1 MTIFTYNRDDADD
14 FGSVYKATNART
26 PATFGADIKVSS
38 TDQDGQNDLDSVIA
52 HALEGGPSVP
62 VDLSH
67 LENITQDLRSTEA
80 SFDWVE
86 ADPTDGDLIIVNLP
100 ARPTTNVPT
109 GVTLTDALFDGQGPD
124 IMTTQQTMRQWIAV
138 YFRLAAG
145 TDVENFRLY
154 FEGGSVT
161 GGGAWTKVTGPDETT
176 YDYWYITNSG
186 LGTGPVA
193 RVHIQKHPGGA
204 HKTTFGGGFHGS
216 AKAITDE
223 TRNIAVGNKGAIE
236 ELVHLTR
243 DLHSIEAQETWE
255 DSADSDADLY
265 AALTSV
271 NPNTFTDSDFNGGG
285 ASVEVPTND
294 DTGVYVRLP
303 IAEDHTLYRV
313 AFGDD
318 FGRSKAGNLWV
329 STAISAASTTYQYWW
344 ADGFTNFGGGTVKLQ
359 KRDATSASTR
369 YDGELADGTV
379 TRPKLSSALRTEID
393 SALSSVATEN
403 IQDGAVTR
411 PKLSATLQT
420 EISEARTNAIV
431 WQPLWTQ
438 EADSAEARISGQTFE
453 IDTVTLT
460 GLLPNRPYEVIFNGT
475 FTLTDEHA
483 ADSGNNV
490 DLVLVIGTTEYRLA
504 DRVNINTYSAQD
516 HLFRSAD
523 DTVVIIWPET
533 ETVEADLVLK
543 SNRNNGVTYIIKEG
557 AALLLGQG
565 VAAGSRQ
572 QAIFDFDDLPDVA
585 THEENDLIAS
595 GDAFYKLAVTN
606 DSEPNLF
613 EGDVGRD
620 VFNNTAGERWRGISN
635 SASPNGFST
644 DGEFTAN
651 PNNTLSL
658 LLASSDRRIRVAM
671 KRTVYEAAKGSA
683 FNASDN
689 IALKVTMADGTT
701 TDEAVMAYY
710 NQYVRN
716 TDGVDTTYI
725 IWQHRHPTANYN
737 LYAEDAG
744 NAIKIEFFTVT
755 GDPPAA
761 TTTPLLTHAAALK
774 HWILWPTGDDPS
786 GDARS
791 ALNLAQANKARLDAL
806 DVQVDGTA
814 TPLHTQ
820 TYDENTAIVAP
831 LAGNAGDFAI
841 SETFSGVLTDD
852 LLVVDWTKCD
862 HLNHHDEHVLPGSD
876 TDAGRMYLYPSNF
889 DGDEWDGEVLYG
901 LERALQDNGAPDEL
915 NSWIVT
921 SITYSG
927 SSLTFGLHLQQGGPR
942 TNRNLKPRPGFSVSI
957 RVFRNADVTIATEG
971 SIHSELVDLKE
982 RADTLED
989 ETEALDDRATA
1000 LEASS
1005 SPVKGTELGRLIGHD
1020 TNFLGEQPWTSLA
1033 TGVTTVDGPGT
1044 GYSHWLSIP
1053 MHDYITLATGLGIIL
1068 EMTRTGV
1075 TGQFSQIFIPWFAIG
1090 NWDNDGRSPPMFGGS
1105 WLASGTDNNSRI
1117 EVRGRINNGRLDLQA
1132 ACGDADDEGT
1142 LHAYLAM

>member
-1 MTIFTYNRDDADD
+1 MTD
-14 FGSVYKATNART
+14 FETDRSDEGVTQSNSILKGNGRA
-26 PATFGADIKVSS
+26 PLFFGADIKVAS
-38 TDQDGQNDLDSVIA
+38 TAPDGDNDLDTVIA
-52 HALEGGPSVP
+52 HALEGGPDVP
-62 VDLSH
+62 VDLAH
-67 LENITQDLRSTEA
+67 LENITQDLRSTA
-80 SFDWVE
+80 TSFDWVD
-86 ADPTDGDLIIVNLP
+86 AGATDADLIIVNLP
-100 ARPTTNVPT
+100 GSTTGVPT
-109 GVTLTDALFDGQGPD
+109 GVTLTDALFDGQGPTL
-124 IMTTQQTMRQWIAV
+124 MTTRQTMRQWIATYARV
-138 YFRLAAG
+138 AEG
-145 TDVENFRLY
+145 TDVEQFRLY
-154 FEGGSVT
+154 FDGSSVT
-161 GGGAWTKVTGPDETT
+161 GGASWSKVTGPDETT
-176 YDYWYITNSG
+176 FDYYHISNVG

-223 TRNIAVGNKGAIE
+223 TRNIAVGNKEAIV

-243 DLHSIEAQETWE
+243 DLHAIESQGDWQDA
-255 DSADSDADLY
+255 ADSDADLY
-265 AALTSV
+265 AALSSV
-271 NPNTFTDSDFNGGG
+271 NPNTFTDSDFDNGG
-285 ASVEVPTND
+285 ASVTVPTNA

-303 IAEDHTLYRV
+303 IAADHTLYRV
-313 AFGDD
+313 QFGDD

-329 STAISAASTTYQYWW
+329 SMAISAASTTYQYWW
-344 ADGFTNFGGGTVKLQ
+344 ADGFTNFAGGVVKLQ
-359 KRDATSASTR
+359 KRDPTAATSR
-369 YDGELADGTV
+369 YDGELADGSV
-379 TRPKLSSALRTEID
+379 TRPKLSSALQTEISD
-393 SALSSVATEN
+393 ALSSVATEN
-403 IQDGAVTR
+403 IQNGAVTR
-411 PKLSATLQT
+411 PKLSASIQQQLSDSQT
-420 EISEARTNAIV
+420 KAIAWRDLFNLTADTSEFTSTAGVSDAQD
-431 WQPLWTQ
+431 WLL
-438 EADSAEARISGQTFE
+438 ADLVPR
-453 IDTVTLT
+453 
-460 GLLPNRPYEVIFNGT
+460 RPYELILNA
-475 FTLTDEHA
+475 TLDVTDEDA
-483 ADSGNNV
+483 QDRPNG
-490 DLVLVIGTTEYRLA
+490 DFGPYLVVGTTEYPLTAESARI
-504 DRVNINTYSAQD
+504 DINGYSAQEVT
-516 HLFRSAD
+516 FV
-523 DTVVIIWPET
+523 TTEPVVIWPEA
-533 ETVEADLVLK
+533 ETQ
-543 SNRNNGVTYIIKEG
+543 RVTLRFK
-557 AALLLGQG
+557 AAREFSYVIDSGSVMLLGQG
-565 VAAGSRQ
+565 IAATSARQALFSHDELPVADDHEAGDLV
-572 QAIFDFDDLPDVA
+572 AVDDSWY
-585 THEENDLIAS
+585 E
-595 GDAFYKLAVTN
+595 LAVT
-606 DSEPNLF
+606 DEMVPNLF
-613 EGDVGRD
+613 EGNVGRD

-635 SASPNGFST
+635 SQSPNGFST

-651 PNNTLSL
+651 PSNTLSL
-658 LLASSDRRIRVAM
+658 LLASSERHIRVAI
-671 KRTVYEAAKGSA
+671 KRSVYETAKGSA
-683 FNASDN
+683 FNASDH
-689 IALKVTMADGTT
+689 IGLKVTMADGTT

-710 NQYVRN
+710 NQYVRT

-744 NAIKIEFFTVT
+744 NAVSIEFFTVT

-774 HWILWPTGDDPS
+774 HWIHWPTNEGPS
-786 GDARS
+786 SDARS

-806 DVQVDGTA
+806 DAHVDGTA

-820 TYDENTAIVAP
+820 VYDENTALVAP

-852 LLVVDWTKCD
+852 LLVVDWTKCE

-889 DGDEWDGEVLYG
+889 DGDEWDGEILYG
-901 LERALQDNGAPDEL
+901 LERALQDNGAPDQL
-915 NSWIVT
+915 NSWIVA

-942 TNRNLKPRPGFSVSI
+942 SNRNLMPRPGFSVSL
-957 RVFRNADVTIATEG
+957 RVFRNTDVTVATEG
-971 SIHSELVDLKE
+971 SLHSEVVALQ
-982 RADTLED
+982 AQATALE
-989 ETEALDDRATA
+989 ARATA

-1005 SPVKGTELGRLIGHD
+1005 GPVKGVEFGRLIGHD
-1020 TNFLGEQPWTSLA
+1020 TNHLGEQPWTSLA

-1142 LHAYLAM
+1142 LHAYLAL

>member
-1 MTIFTYNRDDADD
+1 MTRFTYERDDADD
-14 FGSVYKATNART
+14 FGSVYRSTNDRL
-26 PATFGADIKVSS
+26 PATFGADVKVASS
-38 TDQDGQNDLDSVIA
+38 TQDGDNDLDSVIA
-52 HALEGGPSVP
+52 HALEGGPNVP

-80 SFDWVE
+80 SFAWVE
-86 ADPTDGDLIIVNLP
+86 AASTDGDLIIVNLP

-138 YFRLAAG
+138 YFRLASG

-204 HKTTFGGGFHGS
+204 HKTTFGGGFHGE
-216 AKAITDE
+216 ANAIITGKIS
-223 TRNIAVGNKGAIE
+223 R
-236 ELVHLTR
+236 
-243 DLHSIEAQETWE
+243 
-255 DSADSDADLY
+255 AD
-265 AALTSV
+265 
-271 NPNTFTDSDFNGGG
+271 
-285 ASVEVPTND
+285 
-294 DTGVYVRLP
+294 
-303 IAEDHTLYRV
+303 
-313 AFGDD
+313 
-318 FGRSKAGNLWV
+318 
-329 STAISAASTTYQYWW
+329 
-344 ADGFTNFGGGTVKLQ
+344 
-359 KRDATSASTR
+359 
-369 YDGELADGTV
+369 
-379 TRPKLSSALRTEID
+379 
-393 SALSSVATEN
+393 TEN
-403 IQDGAVTR
+403 IVDGAVTR

-420 EISEARTNAIV
+420 EIAEARSSAIV

-438 EADSAEARISGQTFE
+438 EADSAEATISGTSFE

-460 GLLPNRPYEVIFNGT
+460 GLEPNRPYEVIFNGT

-483 ADSGNNV
+483 GGGANNV

-504 DRVNINTYSAQD
+504 DRVNINSFSAQD
-516 HLFRSAD
+516 HLFRSSG
-523 DTVVIIWPET
+523 DTVVTIWPET

-543 SNRNNGVTYIIKEG
+543 SNRNNGITYIIKEG

-565 VAAGSRQ
+565 VAAGSKQ
-572 QAIFDFDDLPDVA
+572 DAIFDFDDLPDPNSHNAGDIVA
-585 THEENDLIAS
+585 SEDS
-595 GDAFYKLAVTN
+595 FYKLAVT
-606 DSEPNLF
+606 DDTVPNLF

-635 SASPNGFST
+635 SQSPNGFST

-651 PNNTLSL
+651 PDNTLSL
-658 LLASSDRRIRVAM
+658 LLASSSRHIRVAM
-671 KRTVYEAAKGSA
+671 KRSAYEAAKGSA
-683 FNASDN
+683 FNASDH

-716 TDGVDTTYI
+716 TNGVDTTYI
-725 IWQHRHPTANYN
+725 IWQHRHPTDNYN
-737 LYAEDAG
+737 LYTEDAG

-774 HWILWPTGDDPS
+774 HWIHWPTSDDPS
-786 GDARS
+786 ADART
-791 ALNLAQANKARLDAL
+791 ALNLAQANAARLDAL
-806 DVQVDGTA
+806 DMHVDGTA

-820 TYDENTAIVAP
+820 TYDENTALVAP
-831 LAGNAGDFAI
+831 LAGDAGDFAI
-841 SETFSGVLTDD
+841 SETFTGVLTDD

-876 TDAGRMYLYPSNF
+876 TDAGRMYFYPSNF

-901 LERALQDNGAPDEL
+901 VDRALQDNGAADEL

-942 TNRNLKPRPGFSVSI
+942 TNRNLKPRPGFSVRLRI
-957 RVFRNADVTIATEG
+957 FRNADVTVATEG
-971 SIHSELVDLKE
+971 SLQSEIVGLKTQ
-982 RADTLED
+982 AD
-989 ETEALDDRATA
+989 ALDVRTTA

-1005 SPVKGTELGRLIGHD
+1005 GPVKGIELGRLVGHD

-1033 TGVTTVDGPGT
+1033 TGVTTVDGPGS
-1044 GYSHWLSIP
+1044 GWSHWLSIP
-1053 MHDYITLATGLGIIL
+1053 MHNYITLATGLGLIL

-1075 TGQFSQIFIPWFAIG
+1075 TDQFSQIFIPWFAIG
-1090 NWDNDGRSPPMFGGS
+1090 NWGGNGQGDPLFGGS
-1105 WLASGTDNNSRI
+1105 WLASGTDNLDRI
-1117 EVRGRINNGRLDLQA
+1117 EVRGRINNGRLDIQA
-1132 ACGDADDEGT
+1132 ACGGADDEGT
-1142 LHAYLAM
+1142 LHAYIAL

>member
-1 MTIFTYNRDDADD
+1 MTRFTYERDDADD
-14 FGSVYKATNART
+14 FGSVYRSTNDRL
-26 PATFGADIKVSS
+26 PATFGADIQVSS
-38 TDQDGQNDLDSVIA
+38 NTPDGDNDLDSVIA
-52 HALEGGPSVP
+52 HALEGGPDVP
-62 VDLSH
+62 VDLSN

-80 SFDWVE
+80 SFAWVE
-86 ADPTDGDLIIVNLP
+86 AASTDGDLIIVNLP

-138 YFRLAAG
+138 YFRLASG

-216 AKAITDE
+216 AKALTDE
-223 TRNIAVGNKGAIE
+223 TRRISVGNKDAVAD
-236 ELVHLTR
+236 LVHLTR
-243 DLHSIEAQETWE
+243 DLHSIASEVTWE

-271 NPNTFTDSDFNGGG
+271 NPNTFTDSDFDNQG
-285 ASVEVPTND
+285 ASVTVPTNN

-313 AFGDD
+313 VFGDD

-329 STAISAASTTYQYWW
+329 STDISAASTTYQYWW
-344 ADGFTNFGGGTVKLQ
+344 ADGFTNFADAVVKLQ

-369 YDGELADGTV
+369 YDGDLEDGTV
-379 TRPKLSSALRTEID
+379 TRSKLSSALRQEID
-393 SALSSVATEN
+393 NALSRVATEN

-420 EISEARTNAIV
+420 EIAEARTNAVV

-438 EADSAEARISGQTFE
+438 EADSAEATISGTSFE

-460 GLLPNRPYEVIFNGT
+460 GLEPNRPYEVIFNGT

-483 ADSGNNV
+483 GGGANNV

-504 DRVNINTYSAQD
+504 DRVNINAFSAQD
-516 HLFRSAD
+516 HLFRSED
-523 DTVVIIWPET
+523 STVVTIWPET

-543 SNRNNGVTYIIKEG
+543 SNRNNGITYIIKEG

-572 QAIFDFDDLPDVA
+572 QAIFDFDDLPDVT

-595 GDAFYKLAVTN
+595 EDSFYKLAITDDTV
-606 DSEPNLF
+606 PNLF

-635 SASPNGFST
+635 SQSPNGFST

-651 PNNTLSL
+651 PDNTLSL
-658 LLASSDRRIRVAM
+658 LLASSDRHIRVAM
-671 KRTVYEAAKGSA
+671 KRSAYEAAKGSA
-683 FNASDN
+683 FNASDH
-689 IALKVTMADGTT
+689 IGLKVTMADGTT

-716 TDGVDTTYI
+716 ANGVDTTYI
-725 IWQHRHPTANYN
+725 IWQHRHSTDNYN
-737 LYAEDAG
+737 LYTEDAG
-744 NAIKIEFFTVT
+744 NAITIEFFTVT

-774 HWILWPTGDDPS
+774 HWIHWPTSDDPS
-786 GDARS
+786 ADARA
-791 ALNLAQANKARLDAL
+791 ALNLAQANAARLDAL
-806 DVQVDGTA
+806 DTHVDGTA

-820 TYDENTAIVAP
+820 TYDENTALVAP
-831 LAGNAGDFAI
+831 LAGDAGDFAI
-841 SETFSGVLTDD
+841 SETFTGVLTDD

-876 TDAGRMYLYPSNF
+876 TDAGRMYFYPSNF

-901 LERALQDNGAPDEL
+901 VDRALQDNGAADEL

-927 SSLTFGLHLQQGGPR
+927 SSLTFGLHLQQGGTR
-942 TNRNLKPRPGFSVSI
+942 SNRNLKPRPGFSVTLRI
-957 RVFRNADVTIATEG
+957 FRNADVTVATEG
-971 SIHSELVDLKE
+971 SLQSEIVGLKTQ
-982 RADTLED
+982 AD
-989 ETEALDDRATA
+989 ALDVRTTA

-1005 SPVKGTELGRLIGHD
+1005 SPVKGIELGRLVGHD

-1033 TGVTTVDGPGT
+1033 TGVTTVDGPGS
-1044 GYSHWLSIP
+1044 GWSHWLSIP
-1053 MHDYITLATGLGIIL
+1053 MHDYITLATGLGLIL

-1075 TGQFSQIFIPWFAIG
+1075 TDQFSQIFIPWFAIG
-1090 NWDNDGRSPPMFGGS
+1090 NWGGNGQGDPLFGGS
-1105 WLASGTDNNSRI
+1105 WLASGTDNNDRI

-1132 ACGDADDEGT
+1132 ACGSADDEGT
-1142 LHAYLAM
+1142 LHAYIAL